1 MVRWL
6 PALATLI
13 AVLCAGCASP
23 QLPAL
28 TLQPAHAYVEGERA
42 DTLDLGGTG
51 EVFIRP
57 RLLVTGFDGFPLT
70 QEELR
75 LQVLLRIVLDN
86 GGVITWPLGA
96 DGDAPRS
103 EGGRRWRPTERD
115 GLSGIALG
123 GARLGPLAVEQLKAI
138 EVFAVWLRAPA
149 QEHPRG
155 QGALAMGSAPE
166 IGAPAESWAAAGL
179 ELERLNAA
187 PLLVGRVP
195 VSRLRARSSGEHAV
209 RLALLTTGVAG
220 SAPELLRLSVRG
232 EGEDGPWPSSL
243 ADSDVSVVILDLN
256 LQVQPDRP

>member
-6 PALATLI
+6 PVLVALI
-13 AVLCAGCASP
+13 VVLCSGCAGP
-23 QLPAL
+23 QLPVL
-28 TLQPAHAYVEGERA
+28 TLQPAHAYVEGERV

-57 RLLVTGFDGFPLT
+57 RLLVTGFDSFPLV
-70 QEELR
+70 QEQLR
-75 LQVLLRIVLDN
+75 LQVLLRVVLNN

-123 GARLGPLAVEQLKAI
+123 GARLGPLAVEQLEAI

-155 QGALAMGSAPE
+155 QGAVAMGSAPE
-166 IGAPAESWAAAGL
+166 IGALAGSWTATGL
-179 ELERLNAA
+179 ELQRLGAA
-187 PLLVGRVP
+187 PLLVGRIP

-220 SAPELLRLSVRG
+220 SAPELLRFND
-232 EGEDGPWPSSL
+232 EAKADNGPWPASL
-243 ADSDVSVVILDLN
+243 PDSDVCVVILDLN
-256 LQVQPDRP
+256 LQVQSERP